1 MSIRSWRVAIPK
13 DFSCQWILGKN
24 ALRLSGC
31 IPPILCGSRWHDR
44 ETDAK
49 DFEKNGW
56 SGIGK
61 TEGPRWNPIGSS
73 MSIRSWRVA
82 IPKDFSCQWIPR
94 QNLRAEADRLH
105 PSYTLWVEMDM
116 TEGHD
121 REIDAG
127 FREKWMVWDRENG
140 RTTVESYWIL
150 DVNQMVNYSAGNVG
164 KAGGS
169 F

>member
-1 MSIRSWRVAIPK
+1 MGQ
-13 DFSCQWILGKN
+13 DG
-24 ALRLSGC
+24 
-31 IPPILCGSRWHDR
+31 HDR

-94 QNLRAEADRLH
+94 QNLRAEAERLH
-105 PSYTLWVEMDM
+105 PSYTLWVGMDITERPTQDFEKNGWSGIGK
-116 TEGHD
+116 TEGPRGGILLD
-121 REIDAG
+121 PRCQSGAG
-127 FREKWMVWDRENG
+127 E
-140 RTTVESYWIL
+140 
-150 DVNQMVNYSAGNVG
+150 
-164 KAGGS
+164 
-169 F
+169 